1 MSMRTSSKSNS
12 WRNGRE
18 KRRKRN
24 KPPGRW
30 QARKNMSH
38 PLSIKG
44 RGIFLFTLSAGQ
56 SVGQSIGKSTATSTI
71 TSTITSKRTKKDNT
85 QNRLSGGSA
94 LAFTSHVQS
103 AQKCDTIFD
112 VSSPSQ
118 SYSFFQYLLR
128 QKTKTNP
135 EAFQRLSD
143 HIKIRVSSIYK
154 AYRLFQKYFRKN
166 KLND

>member
-1 MSMRTSSKSNS
+1 MLPLLAGIFVFGAVVATVMCLIIKSN
-12 WRNGRE
+12 G
-18 KRRKRN
+18 
-24 KPPGRW
+24 
-30 QARKNMSH
+30 
-38 PLSIKG
+38 
-44 RGIFLFTLSAGQ
+44 
-56 SVGQSIGKSTATSTI
+56 SVGQSIGKSTATNTI
-71 TSTITSKRTKKDNT
+71 TSIITITITSKRTKKDNT

-135 EAFQRLSD
+135 EAFQRIPD

-154 AYRLFQKYFRKN
+154 AYRLFLKYFRKN

>member
-1 MSMRTSSKSNS
+1 MSMKTSSKSNS
-12 WRNGRE
+12 WRNGR
-18 KRRKRN
+18 RKRN

-30 QARKNMSH
+30 QVRNNMSH
-38 PLSIKG
+38 PSVNKRQGGYFYL
-44 RGIFLFTLSAGQ
+44 RLSAGQ

-71 TSTITSKRTKKDNT
+71 TSIITITNKRTKKDNT
-85 QNRLSGGSA
+85 QNRPSGGSA

-128 QKTKTNP
+128 QKTKMNP
-135 EAFQRLSD
+135 EAFQRFPD

-154 AYRLFQKYFRKN
+154 VYRLFQKYFKKIN
-166 KLND
+166 

>member
-1 MSMRTSSKSNS
+1 MNSSSIYLAKIIICHFSGKVNS
-12 WRNGRE
+12 
-18 KRRKRN
+18 
-24 KPPGRW
+24 
-30 QARKNMSH
+30 
-38 PLSIKG
+38 
-44 RGIFLFTLSAGQ
+44 FFVSAGQ
-56 SVGQSIGKSTATSTI
+56 SYGQSIGKSIATSII
-71 TSTITSKRTKKDNT
+71 TSIITITSKRTKKDNT

-118 SYSFFQYLLR
+118 SYSFFQYLFR

-143 HIKIRVSSIYK
+143 YIKIRVSSIYK

>member
-1 MSMRTSSKSNS
+1 MQV
-12 WRNGRE
+12 RN
-18 KRRKRN
+18 
-24 KPPGRW
+24 
-30 QARKNMSH
+30 NMSH
-38 PLSIKG
+38 PSVNNRQ
-44 RGIFLFTLSAGQ
+44 RGFFAST
-56 SVGQSIGKSTATSTI
+56 GQSIGQSTGKSTATSTI
-71 TSTITSKRTKKDNT
+71 TSIITITSKRTKKDNT

-94 LAFTSHVQS
+94 LVLTSHVQS

-143 HIKIRVSSIYK
+143 HIKIRVSSIYSISFISK
-154 AYRLFQKYFRKN
+154 IFSKK
-166 KLND
+166 